1 MFNTDLNQEYQV
13 LIEHFC
19 FQVDDLEQISL
30 NSLRASLLPGA
41 EKGRLIKEFQQEFK
55 DLRKELT

>member
-1 MFNTDLNQEYQV
+1 MFNTDLNQEYRV
-13 LIEHFC
+13 LIEHFG
-19 FQVDDLEQISL
+19 FQVNELEQISL
-30 NSLRASLLPGA
+30 NSLRASLLPDA